1 MKIIVTQ
8 HDINLGQRR
17 SADFCPVALA
27 ATRAFGEKILVTPKR
42 LWNSGSKMSIGSRS
56 KSVFLPKKAMDFIIN
71 FDSFKQVEPF
81 EFEVGKL
88 DTDPV

>member
-27 ATRAFGEKILVTPKR
+27 ATRAFGEKILVT
-42 LWNSGSKMSIGSRS
+42 
-56 KSVFLPKKAMDFIIN
+56 